1 MISWRSIEFR
11 LAAWYSLLLLAGLAS
26 LGAVLWFGV
35 NYSMVAAVDELLAT
49 KVNNW
54 LFFSIMPFSIRLQR
68 LPSASHYSRSMS
80 ISCFP

>member
-26 LGAVLWFGV
+26 LGAVLWYGV

-49 KVNNW
+49 KVSNLVDIVNAEFRA
-54 LFFSIMPFSIRLQR
+54 LTSVV
-68 LPSASHYSRSMS
+68 HHK
-80 ISCFP
+80 

>member
-26 LGAVLWFGV
+26 LGAVLWYGV

-49 KVNNW
+49 KVSNLVDIVNAEFRA
-54 LFFSIMPFSIRLQR
+54 L
-68 LPSASHYSRSMS
+68 
-80 ISCFP
+80 ISVVHHK